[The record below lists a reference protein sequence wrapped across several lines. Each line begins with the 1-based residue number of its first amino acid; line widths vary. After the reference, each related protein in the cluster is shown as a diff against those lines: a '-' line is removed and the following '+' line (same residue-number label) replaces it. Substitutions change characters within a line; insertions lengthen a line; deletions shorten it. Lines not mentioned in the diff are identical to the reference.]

1 MVVIVVYVPA
11 THVDSVKQAM
21 FEAGAGTIGN
31 YSHCAWQVLGQGQF
45 RPSNDASP
53 FIGQPNTLSQI
64 DEYRIEIVCEDS
76 NLERV
81 IASMIAAHP
90 YEEPAYHAYP
100 SMVN

>member
-11 THVDSVKQAM
+11 THLDIVKQAM
-21 FEAGAGTIGN
+21 FEAGAGKIGD
-31 YSHCAWQVLGQGQF
+31 YSDCAWQVLGQGQF
-45 RPSNDASP
+45 RPSGHASP
-53 FIGQPNTLSQI
+53 FIGQANTLSQI
-64 DEYRIEIVCEDS
+64 DEYRVEIVCEDS
-76 NLERV
+76 LLNSV

>member
-11 THVDSVKQAM
+11 THIDVVKQAM
-21 FEAGAGTIGN
+21 FDAGAGKIGD
-31 YSHCAWQVLGQGQF
+31 YSQCAWQVLGQGQF
-45 RPSNDASP
+45 QPTTDARP
-53 FIGQPNTLSQI
+53 FIGQANTLSQI
-64 DEYRIEIVCEDS
+64 DEYRVEIVCED
-76 NLERV
+76 NYLNNV